1 MAEYKGPKIERGSHR
16 EEGVGPNK
24 VFKAPSPEDIIKQ
37 RDEELTDQYRRRV
50 RQDGTLTNALTISNA
65 ALKARQLFKLGAGLG
80 GFARSLMIRG
90 Y

>member
-16 EEGVGPNK
+16 EKGVGPNK
-24 VFKAPSPEDIIKQ
+24 VFKAPKPKKLVSESEVEQAKQ
-37 RDEELTDQYRRRV
+37 
-50 RQDGTLTNALTISNA
+50 QDDMNRGDCLRNALTISDA
-65 ALKARQLFKLGAGLG
+65 ALKARQLFKLGAGLS

>member
-1 MAEYKGPKIERGSHR
+1 MAEYKGPKIERGSSR
-16 EEGVGPNK
+16 GRSGK
-24 VFKAPSPEDIIKQ
+24 VFKAPPIEEVIKQ
-37 RDEELTDQYRRRV
+37 RDEEITDQYRQRV

-80 GFARSLMIRG
+80 GFAISLMIRG